1 MRTRKAILFW
11 VITMSSLLP
20 LSMPLQYMNKIITI
34 LLVCLRARNARLVL
48 TDSGGVQEE
57 ACILGVPCVTLRDNT
72 ERPETLDVGANVL
85 AGTNPC
91 EIVDNVK
98 LMLDH
103 RDSWENPFGDGDA
116 GGRIVRL
123 LMEKFV

>member
-1 MRTRKAILFW
+1 MRGWGRPPA
-11 VITMSSLLP
+11 
-20 LSMPLQYMNKIITI
+20 
-34 LLVCLRARNARLVL
+34 LRVWGHISKWRSPRHGLWRAN
-48 TDSGGVQEE
+48 
-57 ACILGVPCVTLRDNT
+57 TL
-72 ERPETLDVGANVL
+72 EVGANVL

-91 EIVDNVK
+91 EIVDKVK